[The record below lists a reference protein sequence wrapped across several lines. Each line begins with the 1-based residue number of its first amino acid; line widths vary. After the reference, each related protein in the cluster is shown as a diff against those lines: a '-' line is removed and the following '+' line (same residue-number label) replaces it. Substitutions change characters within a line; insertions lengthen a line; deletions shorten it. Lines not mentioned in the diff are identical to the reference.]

1 MAVLEAALR
10 TDGAN
15 VRLLQRA
22 GRVYLAASRHDE
34 AARILGRAVTA
45 SPTTAALERA
55 LRLDPAQP
63 AARALLGEAHRARG
77 R

>member
-34 AARILGRAVTA
+34 AARV
-45 SPTTAALERA
+45 LERA